1 MRVDLARAGCYFT
14 SASFLRHLHG
24 EARYMHAIY
33 CLVLLAPVAPGPNYT
48 ELRELLHGR
57 DGPGGQSK
65 AALLLVGSHEGEAER
80 LVREGLK
87 RVENEETFLALASA
101 IRMRKDARFTRELVA
116 ALRADKPR
124 LRQAAAEA
132 LAAVASGAVLRRL
145 ESIARDRR
153 AGPRVRQAALWALG
167 RTGKHAA
174 AGVLVSLLEDEA
186 LNRVAVASL
195 EEMTGLSYPDAK
207 QWKAWW
213 ERKKGL
219 TAEQW
224 LELRLSFQ
232 TSRAGRLEGE
242 LARARA
248 QVIRLHQQLYSRM
261 PVAERFGYAQQLRQH
276 EGPEVR
282 ALSIVFSTELLPS
295 APAAELAGL
304 SGGILKLTHDP
315 HPDVQRAAVLALGRV
330 YTEEAFGR
338 LKELLTKGKK
348 AARIAATRALAAQAK
363 GTTPETRAQ
372 QKRVVPLLQLALE
385 DSSLEVTV
393 EAAEALGALGATE
406 AGPVLTGLLQH
417 SSENVRLTAAQA
429 LERVADARLADGLL
443 KGLADKSTNV
453 RFSLVGAVGHAL
465 SGPTPAS
472 ARKALLARLEKV
484 LGDDPDPGVR
494 GRAATVLGECGGAEQ
509 LDGLWRSVQSAE
521 GRVQEKAWEAMG
533 EVLVRAGS
541 VSLIQKWDGELM
553 RRKQG
558 ERRVKVWSKAYS
570 RWDARPDL
578 RAQATSA
585 LEGLV
590 AAYLDEGKWS
600 PAAPLGQ
607 LLLTR
612 CAEAGEAARARC
624 LRLMLR
630 LAEQALAAGHKA
642 EALRIVQDAKPY
654 LAGGTVAAGFE
665 EVRKKASGKP

>member
-1 MRVDLARAGCYFT
+1 MPV
-14 SASFLRHLHG
+14 
-24 EARYMHAIY
+24 IY
-33 CLVLLAPVAPGPNYT
+33 CLVLLSFAAPGLDYAQ
-48 ELRELLHGR
+48 LREMLHDRLDPLGQGR
-57 DGPGGQSK
+57 
-65 AALLLVGSHEGEAER
+65 AARLLVQSSAAEAER

-87 RVENEETFLALASA
+87 RVENEEAFLALAVA
-101 IRMRKDARFTRELVA
+101 IRLLRDPRFTKELVS

-124 LRQAAAEA
+124 IRQAAAEA
-132 LAAVASGAVLRRL
+132 LAVVASAAALRRL
-145 ESIARDRR
+145 ESIARDKR

-174 AGVLVSLLEDEA
+174 AGVLVSLTEDEA
-186 LNRVAVASL
+186 LARVAITSL
-195 EEMTGLSYPDAK
+195 EELTGRTYSNAT

-232 TSRAGRLEGE
+232 TSRASRLEGE
-242 LARARA
+242 LLRART
-248 QVIRLHQQLYSRM
+248 QVIRLHQQLYGRLL
-261 PVAERFGYAQQLRQH
+261 VAERFGYVQQLRRH
-276 EGPEVR
+276 EDPGVR
-282 ALSIVFSTELLPS
+282 ALSVVFSKELLQS

-304 SGGILKLTHDP
+304 SGGILELTRDS

-338 LKELLTKGKK
+338 LKELLTKGEK

-363 GTTPETRAQ
+363 GTTPAARAR

-393 EAAEALGALGATE
+393 EAAEALGTLGATE

-417 SSENVRLTAAQA
+417 SSQNVRLTAAQA

-443 KGLADKSTNV
+443 KGLQDTSATV

-465 SGPTPAS
+465 SGPAPAS

-494 GRAATVLGECGGAEQ
+494 GRAATVLGECGGVDQ
-509 LDGLWRSVQSAE
+509 LDGLWKSVQSTE

-533 EVLVRAGS
+533 EVLVRAGT
-541 VSLIQKWDGELM
+541 VKLLEKWDGELVKC
-553 RRKQG
+553 KQG
-558 ERRVKVWSKAYS
+558 ERRVKMWSKAYS
-570 RWDARPDL
+570 RWDARPDQ

-585 LEGLV
+585 LEGLTT
-590 AAYLDEGKWS
+590 AYLDEGKWS

-612 CAEAGEAARARC
+612 CADAGEAARARC

-654 LAGGTVAAGFE
+654 LSGGPAAAGFE
-665 EVRKKASGKP
+665 EVRRKASGKP